1 MFKRN
6 IKKIPILPVSALV
19 FYLLTIILW
28 KLELIPEPKEIL
40 GILEGLYTKYG
51 YLGLVIATFLES
63 IVYLGL
69 YFPGSLIIALAVF
82 FSDGSYPELLII
94 SVIVALTLTVT
105 AVINYFLGRYVSVKK
120 FSEKAEFI
128 KESKLISK
136 GLFLSMLHPDFLAFF
151 FFNEGLTNRGFKKVV
166 YVPIIMIPYGFI
178 FALLLSKF
186 SGPARQTLENPSILL
201 AFILL
206 WIMSSFIFSYKR
218 RKVVK
223 EIS

>member
-1 MFKRN
+1 VLKIN
-6 IKKIPILPVSALV
+6 IKKIPILPISALA

-40 GILEGLYTKYG
+40 NILEGLYTRYG
-51 YLGLVIATFLES
+51 YLGLIIATFLES

-105 AVINYFLGRYVSVKK
+105 AVINYFLGRYVSIKK
-120 FSEKAEFI
+120 FSK
-128 KESKLISK
+128 SKMISK

-218 RKVVK
+218 RKIVK
-223 EIS
+223 EVS